1 MDINNI
7 NDENKKQQNDLKAM
21 IIELKNKYELL
32 ENNQK
37 KNEKIIIKSKDLIL
51 NLNINLAILKESLNK
66 FKYQCEESIKVL
78 KEKIN
83 KISKDNNNDKT
94 KNEII
99 EQINNFEN
107 KSGEMNKKI
116 EKRKEKL
123 ENEIKNINENII
135 NNYIDNLNINDNNKE
150 EKNNNNIELKINK
163 DEEITIFQKFENLL
177 AIIIDKNDINDE
189 IKKELNQASEKLM
202 INNITPHEYAAKY
215 LSEANK
221 YLKTEI
227 EDKEKISK
235 ILTINK
241 KIFSTLEELEKEL
254 KPKIEKM
261 IEEKKQNKLNKKVDK
276 KIQQFREKFSLT
288 EEDATDE
295 KIKKYLSLYNNDE
308 SKACKAI
315 MDSILNEKYKSNKNK

>member
-261 IEEKKQNKLNKKVDK
+261 IEEKKQNKPNKKVDK

-308 SKACKAI
+308 SKAYKAI